1 MNALHWTTSENQSL
15 VLSLAFCPRNT
26 YFVGSNRHDHKT
38 GDQQLHNCYCSSC
51 TFHGQGRPIHIQSSS
66 FCSQLWKKRENVG
79 TFSMSAIPPR
89 RPIWKFWCD
98 FPSPPKVADKVV
110 DMVADEKEKEK
121 KGHAKKKNKR
131 YPIWWES
138 WSRGWLIGP
147 KPEAFP
153 ACASSKLCEFMLD
166 PPDTSWSPAVGG
178 F

>member
-1 MNALHWTTSENQSL
+1 MCKKWTLYTELQVKIKALL

-51 TFHGQGRPIHIQSSS
+51 TFHGQGRPLHIQSSS

-98 FPSPPKVADKVV
+98 FPSPHKVADKVV

-147 KPEAFP
+147 NFI
-153 ACASSKLCEFMLD
+153 L
-166 PPDTSWSPAVGG
+166 PDLRVFWALQVIFRSARTS
-178 F
+178 